1 MSDSIEGLLCLD
13 KSSGPTSHDVV
24 NKIRRLTGIRRVGH
38 AGTLD
43 PLATGLLLVCLGRAT
58 RLLEYL
64 VGQPKSYVATI
75 QLGQETSTYDAEGEI
90 IADRPV
96 AVTAQQLSTALDAFR
111 GQIDQRAPLFSAVK
125 VDGQPLYR
133 RARRGEDIEPPVRA
147 VTIYQL
153 DLLDRQESTL
163 AVRVKCSSGTYI
175 RSLAHDLGQSL
186 GCGAHLAGL
195 RRTAVGSFTLDD
207 AITLAELTP
216 QDWQR
221 HLRPSDCTV
230 SHLARLELTV
240 DEAVTLYHGQSVKS
254 RPGQTDVSP
263 ARAYD
268 ELGRFVG
275 IVAAEE
281 TVWRAQKIFYRPSQ
295 G

>member
-1 MSDSIEGLLCLD
+1 MSAAIEGLLCLD

-75 QLGQETSTYDAEGEI
+75 QMGQETDTYDAEGEI
-90 IADRPV
+90 IAERAV
-96 AVTAQQLSTALDAFR
+96 AVTMQQLSAALDTYQ
-111 GQIDQRAPLFSAVK
+111 GQISQRAPLFSAVK

-133 RARRGEDIEPPVRA
+133 RARRGEDVEPPVRV

-153 DLLDRQESTL
+153 KLLDRQESTL
-163 AVRVKCSSGTYI
+163 VVGVKCSSGTYI

-186 GCGAHLAGL
+186 GCGAHLADL
-195 RRTAVGSFTLDD
+195 RRTEVGSFTLDD
-207 AITLAELTP
+207 AIALDELSP
-216 QDWQR
+216 QDWQE
-221 HLRPSDCTV
+221 HMRPSDSAV
-230 SHLARLELTV
+230 SHMARLELTL
-240 DEAVTLYHGQSVKS
+240 DEAVTLYHGQSVEV
-254 RPGQTDVSP
+254 RPGQTNHSP

-268 ELGRFVG
+268 EAGRFVG
-275 IVAAEE
+275 IVTAEAAR
-281 TVWRAQKIFYRPSQ
+281 WRARKIFYQPGQ

>member
-1 MSDSIEGLLCLD
+1 MSNSTEGLLCLD

-24 NKIRRLTGIRRVGH
+24 REIRRLTSVRRVGH

-43 PLATGLLLVCLGRAT
+43 PLATGVLLVCLGRAT
-58 RLLEYL
+58 RLLEFL

-75 QLGQETSTYDAEGEI
+75 QLGRETDTYDAEGEI
-90 IADRPV
+90 IAERPV
-96 AVTAQQLSTALDAFR
+96 VVSTRQLSAALDAFR

-125 VDGQPLYR
+125 VDGQPLHR
-133 RARRGEDIEPPVRA
+133 RARRGEVVEPPIRT

-153 DLLDRQESTL
+153 DLVDRQESTL
-163 AVRVKCSSGTYI
+163 TLRVKCSSGTYI

-186 GCGAHLAGL
+186 GCGAYLVAL

-207 AITLAELTP
+207 ATALNDLTP
-216 QDWQR
+216 QNWQK
-221 HLRPSDCTV
+221 HLRPSDCAV

-240 DEAVTLYHGQSVKS
+240 EEAVTLFHGQSVDV
-254 RPGQTDVSP
+254 RPGQTSDSP

-268 ELGRFVG
+268 EVGRFVG
-275 IVAAEE
+275 IVTADAAR
-281 TVWRAQKIFYRPSQ
+281 WRGRKIFYQPGR
-295 G
+295 